1 MIRRLA
7 GTSWGW
13 QKQLLRV
20 SYQSLV
26 ESVLLYGISSWG
38 PWVSNTQWGK
48 INRVHLA
55 GGRIIGGT
63 MASAR
68 KEAVLLE
75 AGLVE
80 IRKKAVERWVVKL
93 EKCRKAKE
101 GDSRKD

>member
-1 MIRRLA
+1 MA
-7 GTSWGW
+7 
-13 QKQLLRV
+13 KKLLCV

-26 ESVLLYGISSWG
+26 ESILLYWISSWG

-48 INRVHLA
+48 INRVHLT

-63 MASAR
+63 MASAP

-80 IRKKAVERWVVKL
+80 IRKKAEERWVVEL

-101 GDSRKD
+101 GDWGPKNIRSRLVRDN